1 MIAFEYHRLGGKSF
15 IARNQSLLYLLWL
28 LIAKRSILPDAIGK
42 KALAILLRAKLAPG
56 RSAQVL
62 RLPVNGMW
70 CRSVRGG
77 FKVFDVG
84 RQSVIKVY
92 APDTDKAVINR
103 EIELFSKVGNQAV
116 APALKNWDI
125 EQGWYEEEFITGLSS
140 YALIPIAPVGQVM
153 GRYFEII
160 EPTLEKIIL
169 AGSPASVSV
178 LPYIETLER
187 SLDAANGRPGDQDVT
202 KAHAFIHEAAGR
214 IRDLAGDRGT
224 KIHLAFCHGDFHQFN
239 MFWTG
244 SALRLIDWEAAQ
256 RLSLLFDFY
265 NFFLSQLYLDNVSPD
280 WPAQVAKALESMHCR
295 LAAELPRM
303 AENLCECAELYRLV
317 YYIERT
323 HTFLGSFGLDSWKIN
338 KWIEAF
344 GQFEE
349 RAGGRRFGVQLPQAA
364 VQVA

>member
-1 MIAFEYHRLGGKSF
+1 LIAFEYHRLGGKSF

-28 LIAKRSILPDAIGK
+28 LIAKRAILPEAIGK
-42 KALAILLRAKLAPG
+42 RALAKLLKAKLTPAG
-56 RSAQVL
+56 KSQVL
-62 RLPVNGMW
+62 RLPVNGTW

-84 RQSVIKVY
+84 RKSVIKVY
-92 APDTDKAVINR
+92 ASDTDKAVIHK
-103 EIELFSKVGNQAV
+103 EIELFSKVGNHAV
-116 APALKNWDI
+116 APALRNWDI
-125 EQGWYEEEFITGLSS
+125 GQGWYEEEFITGLSS
-140 YALIPIAPVGQVM
+140 YALIPIAPAEQVM
-153 GRYFEII
+153 DRYFEFI
-160 EPTLEKIIL
+160 EPTLEKMIL

-178 LPYIETLER
+178 LPYVETLER
-187 SLDAANGRPGDQDVT
+187 SLDAGNGRPGDQDVK

-214 IRDLAGDRGT
+214 IRDLAGDTGT

-256 RLSLLFDFY
+256 RLSMLFDFY

-280 WPAQVAKALESMHCR
+280 WPAQVAKALESLRRR
-295 LAAELPRM
+295 LAREFPQV

-323 HTFLGSFGLDSWKIN
+323 HTFLGSFGLDSWKIS

-349 RAGGRRFGVQLPQAA
+349 SAGGRRFGLNPPQAA
-364 VQVA
+364 VRVA